1 MSTTHVC
8 SLGQLVMSC
17 TSPMPQRGWANQ
29 PWILRFL
36 SVFNQPMSAM
46 RDRRCPKMSERH
58 VRSWPVFKWIEDR
71 VAIFRAKAETR
82 GILITSLSS
91 APACKFSMPGDTQVL
106 SAVQHEALLNKKLG
120 QWKCLSKVLINA
132 ADAVRQL
139 NLRPGRI
146 QFRGEISGWK
156 RLCFDFLPLR
166 SA

>member
-1 MSTTHVC
+1 MFVVWARIVRRDHD
-8 SLGQLVMSC
+8 QLVMSC

-36 SVFNQPMSAM
+36 SVFDQPMSAM

-58 VRSWPVFKWIEDR
+58 VRSWPVFKCIEDR

-106 SAVQHEALLNKKLG
+106 SAVQHEAMLKKKARAMEMPL
-120 QWKCLSKVLINA
+120 QS
-132 ADAVRQL
+132 ADQ
-139 NLRPGRI
+139 
-146 QFRGEISGWK
+146 
-156 RLCFDFLPLR
+156 R
-166 SA
+166 S